1 MTFSYSRRDFLA
13 GVLATGT
20 LAAVG
25 TYFAPGGRPGPSI
38 SLRFVTGRDPTGG
51 RDLLISQW
59 NRANPR
65 ARVEVDEIT
74 GSTRDQRDAM
84 ISRVTS
90 GNADVL
96 NLDIINIPYFQSRGH
111 IAPIELQG
119 VDEFIPNTL
128 LASKLGDAGAT
139 QTWAAPFNT
148 DVGMLFTRLGT
159 DPAAADAT
167 EPTLAT
173 VIDGLVPDRS
183 RQFAGQ
189 LKPQS
194 SSSDEAFAVNILE
207 HALSRNENI
216 LQGDNGMPARELEA
230 WQQALQPLRAAVGAE
245 RILLCDSEED
255 TRDKFRTMNP
265 TYMRNWP
272 VKYRELQ
279 QLNDPDV
286 ARSAVRV
293 GSLPVGILGGQ
304 SLALAATSTQ
314 ASRAAEFIH
323 FLTSV
328 ESQKVLASYGIA
340 PTRKGAYAD
349 PNLKAFIPHLEQ
361 IRGAVEQAR
370 PRPVHPSY
378 AAFSEAFVPPMKRL
392 LERGEDLTT
401 RFVEDTQNALR

>member
-1 MTFSYSRRDFLA
+1 MTFEYSRRDFLA

-38 SLRFVTGRDPTGG
+38 TLRFVTGRDPTGG

-74 GSTRDQRDAM
+74 GSTVDQRDAM

-111 IAPIELQG
+111 ITPIELQG

-128 LASKLGDAGAT
+128 LASKLGDPGAT
-139 QTWAAPFNT
+139 QAWAAPFNT
-148 DVGMLFTRLGT
+148 DVGMLFTRLGA

-189 LKPQS
+189 LRPLS
-194 SSSDEAFAVNILE
+194 SSSNEAFVVNVLE

-230 WQQALQPLRAAVGAE
+230 WQHALQPLRVAIGAE
-245 RILLCDSEED
+245 RILLCDSEDD
-255 TRDKFRTMNP
+255 TRDKF
-265 TYMRNWP
+265 
-272 VKYRELQ
+272 
-279 QLNDPDV
+279 

-293 GSLPVGILGGQ
+293 GSLPAGILGGQ
-304 SLALAATSTQ
+304 SLALAATSPQ
-314 ASRAAEFIH
+314 VSRAAEFIH

-349 PNLKAFIPHLEQ
+349 PNLRAFIPHLEQ

-378 AAFSEAFVPPMKRL
+378 AAFSEAFVPPMRQL
-392 LERGEDLTT
+392 LEQGEDLTT